1 MSRSYRS
8 MLVGSILLAAA
19 GSCGR
24 FHSGAE
30 PGTGPTVVVF
40 QNESLD
46 QADLFAVRRSA
57 GALRIGTVMAGRTD
71 TLQIEDGM
79 IPAGEN
85 VDFVARLLA
94 RRSTPHSGPV
104 AVLPGQWLTVTLP
117 TTANILSVLPGQPPA
132 AAR

>member
-1 MSRSYRS
+1 
-8 MLVGSILLAAA
+8 MLVGSILLAAT

-30 PGTGPTVVVF
+30 PGTGPTTIVF

-71 TLQIEDGM
+71 TLQIGTGE
-79 IPAGEN
+79 IPAGES

-94 RRSTPHSGPV
+94 RRSAPHSGLV

-117 TTANILSVLPGQPPA
+117 STANILSVLPGQPPA

>member
-1 MSRSYRS
+1 MSNYRS
-8 MLVGSILLAAA
+8 MLFGSILLGATV
-19 GSCGR
+19 SCGG

-30 PGTGPTVVVF
+30 PGTGPTIVVF

-46 QADLFAVRRSA
+46 QADLFAIRRSS
-57 GALRIGTVMAGRTD
+57 GALRLGTVMAGRTD
-71 TLQIEDGM
+71 TLQIDTGT

-85 VDFVARLLA
+85 VDFVARLLS
-94 RRSTPHSGPV
+94 RRSTPHSGQV

-117 TTANILSVLPGQPPA
+117 STANILSVLPGQPPA

>member
-1 MSRSYRS
+1 
-8 MLVGSILLAAA
+8 MLVGSILVAAA

-30 PGTGPTVVVF
+30 PGTGPTTIVF

-57 GALRIGTVMAGRTD
+57 GALRLGTVMAGRTD
-71 TLQIEDGM
+71 TLEIATGT

-94 RRSTPHSGPV
+94 RGRAPHSGQV
-104 AVLPGQWLTVTLP
+104 AVLPGQWLTITLP